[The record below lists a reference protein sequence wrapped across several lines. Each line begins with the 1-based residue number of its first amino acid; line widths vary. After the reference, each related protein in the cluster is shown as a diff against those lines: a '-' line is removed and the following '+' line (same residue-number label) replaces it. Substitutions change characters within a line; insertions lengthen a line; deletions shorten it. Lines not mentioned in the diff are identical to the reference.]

1 MVPIGWLI
9 IMLGIAAII
18 DGFHGKTLWTS
29 LNSYLQSQGTTTT
42 PKTGG

>member
-18 DGFHGKTLWTS
+18 DGFHSKALWSS
-29 LNSYLQSQGTTTT
+29 LQAYIKAQPSAN
-42 PKTGG
+42 TGGQH

>member
-9 IMLGIAAII
+9 VMLGIAAII

-29 LNSYLQSQGTTTT
+29 LNGYLQRHQA
-42 PKTGG
+42 PAVGGK